1 MDGICDMLIA
11 GSRIPSQDY
20 VVLLFEY
27 FELYGTG
34 ILFEE
39 EWNYLEEIIMVI
51 YELLDAKFP
60 AAGRRIPSQDDVIFG

>member
-27 FELYGTG
+27 FEFYGDG
-34 ILFEE
+34 VLFEE
-39 EWNYLEEIIMVI
+39 ELNYLEEIIIV
-51 YELLDAKFP
+51 
-60 AAGRRIPSQDDVIFG
+60 

>member
-20 VVLLFEY
+20 VILLFEY
-27 FELYGTG
+27 FELYGNG

-39 EWNYLEEIIMVI
+39 ELNYLEEIIIV
-51 YELLDAKFP
+51 
-60 AAGRRIPSQDDVIFG
+60 